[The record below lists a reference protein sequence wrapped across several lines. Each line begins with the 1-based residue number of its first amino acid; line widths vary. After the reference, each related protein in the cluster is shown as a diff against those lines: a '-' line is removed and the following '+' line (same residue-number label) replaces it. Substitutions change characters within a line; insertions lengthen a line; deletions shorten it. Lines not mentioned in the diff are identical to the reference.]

1 MLITNESVENYLETI
16 LRLSEKLPVVRSV
29 DIAEEL
35 GYKKSSISVAMKNL
49 KNQEYITVSDR
60 GYIQLTESGMGIA
73 RKIYERHDVI
83 STWLVTLGV
92 DPQVASYD
100 ACKLEHVLS
109 DQTFNALKDHINGL
123 R

>member
-83 STWLVTLGV
+83 STWLGTLGV
-92 DPQVASYD
+92 DPQVASDD

>member
-60 GYIQLTESGMGIA
+60 GYIELTESGMGIA

-83 STWLVTLGV
+83 SAWLVTLGV
-92 DPQVASYD
+92 DPQVASDD

-109 DQTFNALKDHINGL
+109 DQTFNALKDHITGL

>member
-60 GYIQLTESGMGIA
+60 GYIQLTESGIGIA

-92 DPQVASYD
+92 DPQVASDD

>member
-73 RKIYERHDVI
+73 RKIYERHDAI

-92 DPQVASYD
+92 DPQVASDD

>member
-60 GYIQLTESGMGIA
+60 GYIELTESGMGIA

-83 STWLVTLGV
+83 SAWLVTLGV
-92 DPQVASYD
+92 DPQVASDD

-123 R
+123 K

>member
-60 GYIQLTESGMGIA
+60 GYIELTEAGMGIA

-83 STWLVTLGV
+83 SAWLVTLGV
-92 DPQVASYD
+92 NPQVASDD

>member
-1 MLITNESVENYLETI
+1 MLIANESVENYLETI

-60 GYIQLTESGMGIA
+60 GYIELTESGMGIA

-92 DPQVASYD
+92 DPQVASDD

-109 DQTFNALKDHINGL
+109 DQTFNALKNHINGL

>member
-83 STWLVTLGV
+83 STWFVTLGV
-92 DPQVASYD
+92 DPQVASDD

>member
-60 GYIQLTESGMGIA
+60 GYIELTESGMGIA

-92 DPQVASYD
+92 DPQVASDD

>member
-1 MLITNESVENYLETI
+1 MLITHESVENYLETI

-92 DPQVASYD
+92 DPQVASDD

>member
-1 MLITNESVENYLETI
+1 
-16 LRLSEKLPVVRSV
+16 
-29 DIAEEL
+29 
-35 GYKKSSISVAMKNL
+35 MKNL

-60 GYIQLTESGMGIA
+60 GYIELTESGMGIA

-83 STWLVTLGV
+83 SAWLVTLGV
-92 DPQVASYD
+92 DPQVASDD

-109 DQTFNALKDHINGL
+109 DQTFNALKNHINGL

>member
-60 GYIQLTESGMGIA
+60 GYIELTESGMGIA

-83 STWLVTLGV
+83 SAWLVTLGV
-92 DPQVASYD
+92 DPQVASDD

>member
-1 MLITNESVENYLETI
+1 MLIPNESVENYLETI

-92 DPQVASYD
+92 DPQVASDD

>member
-92 DPQVASYD
+92 DPQVASDD

-109 DQTFNALKDHINGL
+109 DQTFNALKYHINGL

>member
-73 RKIYERHDVI
+73 R
-83 STWLVTLGV
+83 
-92 DPQVASYD
+92 
-100 ACKLEHVLS
+100 
-109 DQTFNALKDHINGL
+109 
-123 R
+123 

>member
-1 MLITNESVENYLETI
+1 
-16 LRLSEKLPVVRSV
+16 
-29 DIAEEL
+29 
-35 GYKKSSISVAMKNL
+35 
-49 KNQEYITVSDR
+49 
-60 GYIQLTESGMGIA
+60 MGIA

-92 DPQVASYD
+92 DPQVASDD

>member
-60 GYIQLTESGMGIA
+60 GYIELTESGMRIA

-92 DPQVASYD
+92 DPQVASDD

-109 DQTFNALKDHINGL
+109 DQTFNALKDHINGV

>member
-1 MLITNESVENYLETI
+1 MLITNESVETYLETI

-60 GYIQLTESGMGIA
+60 GYIELTESGMGIA

-92 DPQVASYD
+92 DPQVASDD